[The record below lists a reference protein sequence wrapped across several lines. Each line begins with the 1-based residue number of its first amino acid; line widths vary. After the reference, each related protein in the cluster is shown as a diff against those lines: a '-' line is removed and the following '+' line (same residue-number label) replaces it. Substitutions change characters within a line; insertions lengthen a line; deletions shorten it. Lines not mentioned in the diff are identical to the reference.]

1 MILSVS
7 QDPFKAIKPP
17 LSSYYKELI
26 LDKLIVLDKVYLDPK
41 QLICCLSFVTDLTIT
56 LDNTNWN
63 V

>member
-26 LDKLIVLDKVYLDPK
+26 LDKLIVLDKVYLDPN
-41 QLICCLSFVTDLTIT
+41 S
-56 LDNTNWN
+56 
-63 V
+63 